1 MSTSETSQL
10 LSLLAKAAAREG
22 VGGIWVELIEDALYQ
37 RTQEPAVALRP
48 ADLSE
53 GLLAQAVRAEQ
64 ATTDF
69 ERSALVD
76 SMVRHLLV
84 SFCLSDKPAP
94 RQPEIEEIEGETWTV
109 LDVME
114 ARFYCWRDWGAWQ
127 DYFMG
132 EIQSLALPYVIWQK
146 LHTLIVGSF
155 DPQMIRGAATSAQ
168 KTFLHHFWRGDRFVE
183 FPEWAQ
189 FVQGYDNLSIEGL
202 GPSRT
207 RALQQALR
215 EYTEKRRSY

>member
-22 VGGIWVELIEDALYQ
+22 VGGSWVELIEDALYQ
-37 RTQEPAVALRP
+37 RTQESAAALRP
-48 ADLSE
+48 ADLSAW
-53 GLLAQAVRAEQ
+53 LLEQAVSAEQ

-69 ERSALVD
+69 EISALVD
-76 SMVRHLLV
+76 NLVRHLLW
-84 SFCLSDKPAP
+84 SFCLSDKPTAC
-94 RQPEIEEIEGETWTV
+94 QPESEGETWTARDV
-109 LDVME
+109 LE
-114 ARFYCWRDWGAWQ
+114 ARFYCWRDWGAWR

-132 EIQSLALPYVIWQK
+132 EIQALGLPYVIWEK

-155 DPQMIRGAATSAQ
+155 DPQMIRGAVTSEQ
-168 KTFLHHFWRGDRFVE
+168 KTFLDHFWRGDRFVE

-215 EYTEKRRSY
+215 DYTTKRRSY